1 MKNLLEFEMFEN
13 DQPGSGDAGA
23 EVAPVVFD
31 DISFTISGVK
41 DEAVELIAILMAQS
55 FINSDQQEANR
66 IIQRVKDDAN
76 SAVSYLETK
85 IEGMVKII
93 PGIDHNFGEQLI
105 NQKSNLAKAMVRAI
119 PGIVGLYV
127 KQTSPGGIDSSK
139 FLKPDLSRSSY
150 FSKLG
155 SYFGIDNN

>member
-1 MKNLLEFEMFEN
+1 
-13 DQPGSGDAGA
+13 
-23 EVAPVVFD
+23 
-31 DISFTISGVK
+31 
-41 DEAVELIAILMAQS
+41 MAQS

-66 IIQRVKDDAN
+66 ITQRIKDDPN
-76 SAVSYLETK
+76 SAASYIETK
-85 IEGMVKII
+85 IEGMIKTV

-105 NQKSNLAKAMVRAI
+105 SQKSNLAKAMVRAI
-119 PGIVGLYV
+119 PGIVGLYI
-127 KQTSPGGIDSSK
+127 KQTSTGGIDSSK